1 MEFVIDYTYLFS
13 SVNGEVT
20 KNPKPA
26 LLNIMDLLIAGIW
39 GIILMPYFKK
49 NIYLFER
56 YI

>member
-49 NIYLFER
+49 NYLF
-56 YI
+56 I